1 MQNVKYHLI
10 NIAAVVLFSC
20 SAASAITQSVRY
32 VMAPAYTPVKKQVL
46 PGKKNEIRQSKDDLV
61 SSILGSGMF
70 KTSGMPDVSTAAG
83 NTASAAPDLTL
94 LGTVT
99 GPSSISRAVIGKSGE
114 KDPKI
119 YALYNVSKDIG
130 NDVYGN
136 KLIRIGADRVWLE
149 SNGQEFVLE
158 LFAKPKRPPDPG
170 KGAATDDASK
180 VTKSMSRAEIK
191 QTVLNDLDNAMKGL
205 VAGPYRKNGKL
216 EGYVLKT
223 ISPENILYRF
233 GLRNGDIIKRV
244 NGKELNSTEK
254 LYTMWQTMQNE
265 PKITADV
272 ERSGRTMTFDLNIT
286 E

>member
-1 MQNVKYHLI
+1 MQNIKYHLI
-10 NIAAVVLFSC
+10 NIAAVLLFSC

-32 VMAPAYTPVKKQVL
+32 VMAPAYTPVKKQA
-46 PGKKNEIRQSKDDLV
+46 PAGKKNEARQSKDDLV
-61 SSILGSGMF
+61 SAILGSGMF
-70 KTSGMPDVSTAAG
+70 KTSGVADVSAESG
-83 NTASAAPDLTL
+83 NSVSAAPDLTL

-130 NDVYGN
+130 SDVYGN
-136 KLIRIGADRVWLE
+136 KLVRIGTDRVWLE
-149 SNGQEFVLE
+149 SNNQEFILE
-158 LFAKPKRPPDPG
+158 LFAKPKSPPDPG
-170 KGAATDDASK
+170 KSAQADASK
-180 VTKSMSRAEIK
+180 VAKSMSRAEIK

-216 EGYVLKT
+216 DGYILKT
-223 ISPENILYRF
+223 ISPENILYKF

-272 ERSGRTMTFDLNIT
+272 ERGGRAMTFDLNIT